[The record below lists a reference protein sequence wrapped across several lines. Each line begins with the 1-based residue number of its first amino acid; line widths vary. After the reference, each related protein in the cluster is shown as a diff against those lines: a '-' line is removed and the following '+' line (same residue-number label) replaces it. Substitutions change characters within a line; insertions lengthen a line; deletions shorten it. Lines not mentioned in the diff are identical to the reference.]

1 MRPPIQKQ
9 VISIL
14 NKLTEANSENM
25 ITEFLTV
32 CVEQIRNGMREEI
45 KEVVR
50 ALFNKAVTEKSYRS
64 LYANA
69 WRKLLLAH
77 PSVESFKSAM
87 FEMCLLEYATP
98 RSKTVALGCMEWIAE
113 LCYRHLFSEE
123 IVEKILGDVHAECA
137 KELQIELWCRLI
149 GCLKDRV
156 DTSEYFDAI
165 ISKKSKYGQRIRF
178 MIMDLEDLRRRDW
191 VPRS

>member
-1 MRPPIQKQ
+1 MRPPVPKQ
-9 VISIL
+9 VVSIL

-32 CVEQIRNGMREEI
+32 CVEQVTDSEQDVQG
-45 KEVVR
+45 VVR
-50 ALFNKAVTEKSYRS
+50 ALFNKAVTEKSYRN

-69 WRKLLLAH
+69 WRKLVLVH
-77 PSVESFKSAM
+77 PMSESFKSGM
-87 FEMCLLEYATP
+87 YEMCLLEYATP
-98 RSKTVALGCMEWIAE
+98 RSKMVAIGCMEWIAE
-113 LCYRHLFSEE
+113 LCYRHLFQRE
-123 IVEKILGDVHAECA
+123 IVDKILGDVHTDNPN
-137 KELQIELWCRLI
+137 ELQIELWCKLI

-156 DTSEYFDAI
+156 DTSEHFDVL

-191 VPRS
+191 IPRS